1 MLQDSIWITGTTRSG
16 KTQRLIEQ
24 FLTWA
29 ERETPAAE
37 ALFLAATGDNRLDL
51 ADRITTEAGQ
61 FRFDTATPIGF
72 FQDEVTLFFPLLVQ
86 QLGLK
91 DQFPL
96 RLRPETEQELATGL
110 WQSLLTGNL
119 QQAGVS
125 DYYLVRR
132 TLDLLQLA
140 AASGAPPE
148 DIAALLKAGFSA
160 QEGSPELWESMG
172 AGLEQW
178 RTWLL

>member
-1 MLQDSIWITGTTRSG
+1 MWQDSIWITGTTRSG

-24 FLTWA
+24 FSIWA
-29 ERETPAAE
+29 KKGTTAAE

-61 FRFDTATPIGF
+61 LRFDTATPIGF
-72 FQDEVTLFFPLLVQ
+72 FQDEVTLFFPLIVQ

-110 WQSLLTGNL
+110 WQSLLTEGNL

-140 AASGAPPE
+140 ATSGTSPE
-148 DIAALLKAGFSA
+148 DIAAVLKAGFSE
-160 QEGSPELWESMG
+160 QEGTPNFGNLWEQGWNSG
-172 AGLEQW
+172 EPGF
-178 RTWLL
+178 